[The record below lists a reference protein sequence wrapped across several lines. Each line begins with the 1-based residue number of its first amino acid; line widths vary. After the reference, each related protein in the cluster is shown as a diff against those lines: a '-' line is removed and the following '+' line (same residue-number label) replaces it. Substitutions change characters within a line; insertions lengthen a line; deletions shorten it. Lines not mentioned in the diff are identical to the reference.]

1 MRGRNIRPSSFICL
15 RCGKLNDYGIDRGTH
30 MREFLHIKD
39 LLCCQCKS
47 TTKQVEVRACDHKEE
62 VSVYVPILRQEYYS
76 NYRNSSNSKIGKV
89 VC

>member
-1 MRGRNIRPSSFICL
+1 MRGRNIRPSSFICI

-39 LLCCQCKS
+39 LLCCNCKE
-47 TTKQVEVRACDHKEE
+47 TTKQVEIRACDFKEE
-62 VSVYVPILRQEYYS
+62 VLHYMPILKHEYYI
-76 NYRNSSNSKIGKV
+76 NIRNRNSINEKV